1 METKEFVEKCFA
13 NFKNIP
19 EEFKNKLA
27 EYLDKEWKKLE
38 ADYKQRIIE
47 ELLDGE
53 KILIEKLSKENNMVA
68 PKEELVEVL
77 GNKIKWEF
85 NLFPLFT
92 PNVCLSEIALG
103 IKNGEKHLIKYQY
116 LEYAEHFWVLVS
128 IVEGKLDVFHAKTM
142 EKCIE
147 HLNKRIDEQQYED
160 VIGGD
165 VTSEFVNEYLYLKGE
180 K

>member
-1 METKEFVEKCFA
+1 MKTKEFVEKCFA

-19 EEFKNKLA
+19 ENFKNKLVKD
-27 EYLDKEWKKLE
+27 LDK
-38 ADYKQRIIE
+38 
-47 ELLDGE
+47 
-53 KILIEKLSKENNMVA
+53 V
-68 PKEELVEVL
+68 
-77 GNKIKWEF
+77 KIKWEF
-85 NLFPLFT
+85 NLFPLGT
-92 PNVCLSEIALG
+92 PNVRLSETVIG

-142 EKCIE
+142 EECIK
-147 HLNKRIDEQQYED
+147 HLRERLAEQQYEE

-165 VTSEFVNEYLYLKGE
+165 ITPEFVDEYLYLYGE